1 MTGRNAGDADLTNGE
16 PDAPAPVPLIR
27 NRRSTLGGLKAL
39 LSKPLSGM
47 RRRHQR
53 VFVVAELLL
62 NASISHRKKSR
73 RWSIKII
80 RSYGFD
86 APSAALTRFSERQW
100 TAAGLR
106 QIDARRH
113 DDGRGHSP

>member
-16 PDAPAPVPLIR
+16 PDAPAPAPLVR

-39 LSKPLSGM
+39 LSKPLSEDL

-62 NASISHRKKSR
+62 
-73 RWSIKII
+73 
-80 RSYGFD
+80 
-86 APSAALTRFSERQW
+86 ERLDLSQEE
-100 TAAGLR
+100 
-106 QIDARRH
+106 I
-113 DDGRGHSP
+113 